1 MRLDNV
7 SPPNVINGF
16 IEAIMSLR
24 HVFRDCLQDPLI
36 LWFVLIS
43 WNRFECYLGGIEIR
57 AYFQAWL
64 LSSNTCYR

>member
-43 WNRFECYLGGIEIR
+43 
-57 AYFQAWL
+57 
-64 LSSNTCYR
+64 